1 MRFFVSAFF
10 VFIGSLGSAIA
21 QQKDINALEL
31 GMCFLP
37 QIADIPLP
45 NESLNP
51 DNIHI
56 VSKATQIERN
66 QMAYFGGGV
75 TLFNK
80 GARVSADEIEVS
92 RLTESFRASGNI
104 HFQRNSI
111 NVFAD
116 SLSVEGAR
124 ESTELSNANY
134 QLTNHPGHGSA
145 KKLEINTD
153 GELLLLDS
161 TFTTCFDEVP
171 DWQLSS
177 SKIFL
182 SESENIGEAYNSSIR
197 IKGIPVFYLP
207 YITFPVNNKRKS
219 GFIDPVLD
227 YSGNSGAKISA
238 PYYFNIAPNYDATLA
253 PVFMSKRGVQLVSE
267 FRYLVNQQYGEID
280 LEYLNNDNELI
291 NNNDPRYLAR
301 WQHIGSMSDNF
312 RLFVDFSYV
321 SDDYYL
327 VDIGSSEFN
336 RSDSYLTQMGEIG
349 YFAENWHTKIKL
361 QDYAVLGTHTN
372 SYKTIPQIELHRS
385 DSLGIGLAKFD
396 FYAEYN
402 HFDTP
407 DKWLPTADRFHVET
421 GLNIPYNTPGWFFNS
436 ELKILQTNY
445 HQSRLVD
452 DSKLEESV
460 SRTLPKVRLHG
471 GLNFDRLMQGFNN
484 QLTQTLEP
492 QMQYLYI
499 PFKDQSTI
507 GLYDTT
513 LLQDDFAGLFRDKRY
528 SGLDRIAEADQISWG
543 VTSRILD
550 RNNQELFHLS
560 LGRIVYLHQSS
571 EERVNSI
578 SDEILQEDK
587 SALAAELFF
596 QLDKRWQLN
605 GEIQYNTDT
614 NVTDKGQL
622 ALDYYHNE
630 KHFFQLNHRYAKA
643 VSGSSIEQMSMF
655 TTFAIN
661 KDWQLV
667 GRYTR
672 DLVRSRAIDTY
683 IGLQYETC
691 CWAVRIGYKRHINTN
706 LDEQGFIDQNRDEFN
721 SGPMLSFVIKGLGGR
736 QSNIGIQEMF
746 NQGIFGYKR
755 PYFLNN

>member
-1 MRFFVSAFF
+1 M
-10 VFIGSLGSAIA
+10 
-21 QQKDINALEL
+21 N
-31 GMCFLP
+31 
-37 QIADIPLP
+37 
-45 NESLNP
+45 
-51 DNIHI
+51 
-56 VSKATQIERN
+56 
-66 QMAYFGGGV
+66 
-75 TLFNK
+75 
-80 GARVSADEIEVS
+80 
-92 RLTESFRASGNI
+92 
-104 HFQRNSI
+104 
-111 NVFAD
+111 
-116 SLSVEGAR
+116 
-124 ESTELSNANY
+124 
-134 QLTNHPGHGSA
+134 
-145 KKLEINTD
+145 
-153 GELLLLDS
+153 
-161 TFTTCFDEVP
+161 
-171 DWQLSS
+171 
-177 SKIFL
+177 
-182 SESENIGEAYNSSIR
+182 
-197 IKGIPVFYLP
+197 
-207 YITFPVNNKRKS
+207 
-219 GFIDPVLD
+219 
-227 YSGNSGAKISA
+227 
-238 PYYFNIAPNYDATLA
+238 
-253 PVFMSKRGVQLVSE
+253 
-267 FRYLVNQQYGEID
+267 
-280 LEYLNNDNELI
+280 
-291 NNNDPRYLAR
+291 
-301 WQHIGSMSDNF
+301 
-312 RLFVDFSYV
+312 
-321 SDDYYL
+321 
-327 VDIGSSEFN
+327 
-336 RSDSYLTQMGEIG
+336 
-349 YFAENWHTKIKL
+349 
-361 QDYAVLGTHTN
+361 
-372 SYKTIPQIELHRS
+372 
-385 DSLGIGLAKFD
+385 
-396 FYAEYN
+396 
-402 HFDTP
+402 
-407 DKWLPTADRFHVET
+407 
-421 GLNIPYNTPGWFFNS
+421 
-436 ELKILQTNY
+436 
-445 HQSRLVD
+445 
-452 DSKLEESV
+452 
-460 SRTLPKVRLHG
+460 
-471 GLNFDRLMQGFNN
+471 GFNN
-484 QLTQTLEP
+484 QLTQTFEP

-550 RNNQELFHLS
+550 SNNQELFHLS

-571 EERVNSI
+571 DERINSI